1 MVWITS
7 TSSTS
12 CNQKY
17 VLTLYV
23 ARCLVW
29 TLSVIHWQFVKA
41 TRTMPNPLEPRV
53 AWQIDRLR
61 RQFFQLVD
69 PKELAAPAM
78 ETLKL
83 SGVQAEIYATMFN
96 EATCSFPSPDKRYKW
111 RVLKKIVNL
120 LEQSVIDPE
129 EDVSSLL
136 SSFSYAEPFLSSFSI
151 FHFSLTCHGPVIFS
165 RRSRTI

>member
-1 MVWITS
+1 
-7 TSSTS
+7 
-12 CNQKY
+12 
-17 VLTLYV
+17 
-23 ARCLVW
+23 
-29 TLSVIHWQFVKA
+29 
-41 TRTMPNPLEPRV
+41 MPNPLEPRV

-69 PKELAAPAM
+69 PKELAAPPM

-151 FHFSLTCHGPVIFS
+151 FHFSLTCHGRVIFS